1 MWNIGEIKARGKE
14 AFKAN
19 YWKCVLASFLLGIL
33 TGGTTAATRN
43 SSNAN
48 ADDISGSFANL
59 SSGEQLTVAG
69 IVLGVF
75 SVAFIIALLIRIFV
89 KNPLEV
95 GCYRFFKE
103 NVENPGVG
111 LGAIKEGFSDYGHT
125 FITLLLRDI
134 FLVLWTCL
142 FIIPGAIKSYS
153 YRMVPYIIKDNPEL
167 SATETIT
174 KSREMMNG
182 HKWRAFLLD
191 LSFLGWILLGI
202 VTIGIAFLLWTG
214 PYMDS
219 TDAALYLE
227 LKNQNNNNN

>member
-1 MWNIGEIKARGKE
+1 MWTIGEIKARGKE

-19 YWKCVLASFLLGIL
+19 YWKSVLAAFLLAIL
-33 TGGTTAATRN
+33 TGGSTAATGN
-43 SSNAN
+43 NASTGTE
-48 ADDISGSFANL
+48 DISNTFSGL
-59 SSGEQLTVAG
+59 SSEAQFTLAG
-69 IVLGVF
+69 ILFGFV
-75 SVAFIIALLIRIFV
+75 SVAFIIGLLIRIFI
-89 KNPLEV
+89 KNPVEV
-95 GCYRFFKE
+95 GCYKFFKE

-111 LGAIKEGFSDYGHT
+111 LGVIKEGFSDYGHI
-125 FITLLLRDI
+125 FVTLLVRDI

-191 LSFLGWILLGI
+191 LSFLGWILLGCI
-202 VTIGIAFLLWTG
+202 TLGIAFLLWTG
-214 PYMDS
+214 PYMHN

-227 LKNQNNNNN
+227 LKNQNNS